1 MGSDRPSAP
10 LLAAKQAI
18 PILRGGTIHRDRLES
33 QLRTADTPLT
43 LVVAPAGWGKTT
55 LLSSWAR
62 GDPEVRVAWV
72 SLDENDDEPM
82 RFWRYVL
89 SALQAS
95 SDAISPAP
103 LEALLT
109 PGLGP
114 LDLAVP
120 LLLNELA
127 ATTVPHAIVLDDF
140 HLLENRSVHEE
151 VEYLLAYL
159 PPPAR
164 LIVGSRQDP
173 PLPIARLRARGQLT
187 ELRADDLRFEPAE
200 AEAMVTELVGA
211 DIGPSAATSAWT
223 RTEGWAAG
231 LQLVALAQ
239 RTRTNSPSSAGVP
252 DDRHLLDYFAA
263 EVLPALTPDEH
274 DLLLGTAH
282 LDRLSGPLCDA
293 ALGTTGSAARLDRLD
308 AESLFVVALDPERV
322 WFRCHHLFRDAL
334 LRTIAAAGP
343 EAADQREVLRLA
355 AQWYA
360 DHDLWDDAVRALL
373 RADDAPAAARL
384 LESAE
389 FWFFNQ
395 GLAASYLALGDALPP
410 SAVSVQLAL
419 SLTYAAENCG
429 RRDRVLAWL
438 DVAGE
443 GLNPAATVRDWRS
456 ARAAVVM
463 LQGLVGTTDAEGGKA
478 VALTREALDEERAAG
493 EPNPRTARLAFG
505 LALARDGQMAEA
517 ATVLDDCWRE
527 REEAPWTRPVL
538 LQFGGVLALCLA
550 QLERDDDLA
559 RLLRQARPM
568 VEQAEEAWGPVADP
582 LVMLLRAAEGRHRY
596 RAGRFDD
603 ARAILA
609 RAADTQARVSPSAR
623 VMTLVFLADTELARG
638 EPGAARGTL
647 GRARDV
653 AAEEPVAPYAI
664 EQLEQAETRMGRG
677 ALKAAT
683 HAGVLL
689 EDLTDRELAILR
701 TLPGTASQREIGA
714 ALYLS
719 INTIK
724 AYKKNLYRKLGVNS
738 RQDAVT
744 VARRLGLI

>member
-1 MGSDRPSAP
+1 MGSDRPAAP

-18 PILRGGTIHRDRLES
+18 PILRAGTIHRDRLES

-55 LLSSWAR
+55 LLSTWAR

-72 SLDENDDEPM
+72 SLDENDDEPV

-127 ATTVPHAIVLDDF
+127 ATAVPHAIVLDDF
-140 HLLENRSVHEE
+140 HLIENRSVHEE

-239 RTRTNSPSSAGVP
+239 RTRTQTPGAGQP
-252 DDRHLLDYFAA
+252 GDRHLLDYFAA
-263 EVLPALTPDEH
+263 EVLPALTPEEH

-334 LRTIAAAGP
+334 LRTITAAGP
-343 EAADQREVLRLA
+343 EAADQREVLRRA

-360 DHDLWDDAVRALL
+360 DHELWDDAVRALL
-373 RADDAPAAARL
+373 RAEDAPAAAAL

-419 SLTYAAENCG
+419 ALTYAAETCG

-438 DVAGE
+438 DVAQA
-443 GLNPAATVRDWRS
+443 GLTPAATVRDWRS

-463 LQGLVGTTDAEGGKA
+463 LRGLVGTTDAEGGKA

-493 EPNPRTARLAFG
+493 EPHPQTALLAVG

-538 LQFGGVLALCLA
+538 LQFGGLLALCLA
-550 QLERDDDLA
+550 QLERDDELV
-559 RLLRQARPM
+559 RLLRQARPL
-568 VEQAEEAWGPVADP
+568 VEEAEEAWGPVADP

-609 RAADTQARVSPSAR
+609 RAAATQARVSPSAR
-623 VMTLVFLADTELARG
+623 VMTLVYLADAELAAG
-638 EPGAARGTL
+638 ERAAARSTL
-647 GRARDV
+647 RQARDV
-653 AAEEPVAPYAI
+653 AAEEPVAPYTI
-664 EQLEQAETRMGRG
+664 EQLEQAEIRMGRG

-724 AYKKNLYRKLGVNS
+724 AYNKNLYRKLGVNS
-738 RQDAVT
+738 RHEAVT